1 MAGKQATPAGRAR
14 AIATRLARWVAVPLV
29 TIVAASFALFVALSL
44 APGDPVYQILGGRGT
59 QEQYDALR
67 AELGLDQ
74 PLLVRYWDWLTAAV
88 HGDFGRSFTYKES
101 VSSLLEPRI
110 GITLSL
116 ALYAGFLIIVAG
128 VALGVVGGATRKAGP
143 AVAAVSG
150 LGIAIPAFVAAQ
162 LLIATLAVNL
172 GWFPVL
178 GAGESGW
185 DRIWHLTLPAHRT
198 VHRVRRIRSAG
209 DARGGV
215 RGAGQHPCRDRPR
228 PGARLRPGSS
238 GGMSCVTRRFPSR
251 PCRRSRSRVCS
262 PEPSS
267 WSTPS
272 ASAASGS
279 LLVQSVASKDYNVV
293 LAISLILLVVF
304 VLATTLI
311 DLVQWLLD
319 HASVREEGH
328 HDRDLGERRSATP
341 SRLLDSSWPGSS
353 RGCRCDRH
361 RAGRAARV
369 ARPTAQPVRPRRRR
383 HPVGQPG
390 SVGGASAGH

>member
-29 TIVAASFALFVALSL
+29 TIVAASFALFAALSL

-162 LLIATLAVNL
+162 LLIATLAVNR

-185 DRIWHLTLPAHRT
+185 DRIWHLTLPAIALSIGFAAYVAQVTRAA
-198 VHRVRRIRSAG
+198 VSEERVSTHVET
-209 DARGGV
+209 ARG
-215 RGAGQHPCRDRPR
+215 RGLAPAWVFRRHVLRNAAIPITTVSALAVAGLFA
-228 PGARLRPGSS
+228 GAVVVEYAFSL
-238 GGMSCVTRRFPSR
+238 GGL
-251 PCRRSRSRVCS
+251 
-262 PEPSS
+262 
-267 WSTPS
+267 
-272 ASAASGS
+272 GS

-319 HASVREEGH
+319 PRQ
-328 HDRDLGERRSATP
+328 RT
-341 SRLLDSSWPGSS
+341 
-353 RGCRCDRH
+353 RGR
-361 RAGRAARV
+361 
-369 ARPTAQPVRPRRRR
+369 T
-383 HPVGQPG
+383 
-390 SVGGASAGH
+390 S